1 MKKPIAP
8 KDFRSLADIRA
19 GGAKL
24 KRKEVWVEEWETFLY
39 ARQLNAL
46 EFQEFRKYSKE
57 LKTSIETRGEEELTA
72 EDLVPILIISL
83 ETGAHEKLDAE
94 LLMSLPESSLARL
107 GNEVMAI
114 NGITSR
120 AVEQLEKNS
129 ETREGATSSD
139 SPIPSDTPT
148 PTSSSKS

>member
-1 MKKPIAP
+1 
-8 KDFRSLADIRA
+8 
-19 GGAKL
+19 
-24 KRKEVWVEEWETFLY
+24 
-39 ARQLNAL
+39 
-46 EFQEFRKYSKE
+46 
-57 LKTSIETRGEEELTA
+57 
-72 EDLVPILIISL
+72 
-83 ETGAHEKLDAE
+83 
-94 LLMSLPESSLARL
+94 MSLPESSLARL

-114 NGITSR
+114 NGITTR